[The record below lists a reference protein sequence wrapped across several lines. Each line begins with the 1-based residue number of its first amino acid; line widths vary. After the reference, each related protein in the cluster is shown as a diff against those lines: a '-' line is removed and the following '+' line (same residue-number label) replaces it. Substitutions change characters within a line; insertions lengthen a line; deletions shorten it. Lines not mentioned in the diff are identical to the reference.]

1 MNNDPESIYYAV
13 PLYIPVLLMIQN
25 WIKLRYEIVLAEN
38 LRFNYIFRAKKR
50 LDGEDVYGSKI
61 YCTFGKNFDK
71 EGSPKVD
78 SKYYPFFSK

>member
-1 MNNDPESIYYAV
+1 MC
-13 PLYIPVLLMIQN
+13 
-25 WIKLRYEIVLAEN
+25 
-38 LRFNYIFRAKKR
+38 FIFRAKKR

-78 SKYYPFFSK
+78 SKYCLSF